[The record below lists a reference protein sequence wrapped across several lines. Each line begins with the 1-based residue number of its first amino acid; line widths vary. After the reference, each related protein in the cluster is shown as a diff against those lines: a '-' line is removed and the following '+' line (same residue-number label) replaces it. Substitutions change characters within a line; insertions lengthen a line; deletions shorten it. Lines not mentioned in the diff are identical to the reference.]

1 MFNNILVVCVGNIC
15 RSPTAERLLQRYH
28 PELKVESA
36 GLGALV
42 GKGADPTAISVAAE
56 HQLSLEGHCARQI
69 SRSLCRNY
77 DLILT
82 MEKRHIERLCEM
94 APEMRGKVMLFGH
107 WDNECEIP
115 DPYRKSR
122 ETFAAVY
129 TLLERSARQWAP
141 GIERRAGIRMTEKV
155 KQHAAPV
162 TGSDEIDIGRLV
174 GTVIEARWWV
184 IGITAVFAL
193 CAVVYTFFATP
204 IYSADAL
211 VQIEQ
216 NSGNS
221 LVQDIGS
228 ALANKPPASD
238 AEIQL
243 IRSRLVLGKTVD
255 DLDLDIAV
263 SKNTFPIFGAGWDRL
278 MGRQNET
285 VKVTTFNRPKE
296 MADQVFTLN
305 VLDDKNYTLSSDGGF
320 SARGQAGQML
330 KKEGVTL
337 MVEAIHARPG
347 SEFTV
352 TKYSTLGMINQL
364 QNSLTVTENG
374 KDAGVL
380 SLTYTGEDR
389 EQIRDILNSIARN
402 YQEQNIERKSA
413 EASKSLAFLAQQLPE
428 VRSRLD
434 VAENKLNA
442 FRQDKDSVDLPLE
455 AKAVLDSMVNID
467 AQLNELTFK
476 EAEISKLYTKVHPAY
491 RTLLE
496 KRQALE
502 DEKAKLNGRVTAMP
516 KTQQE
521 IVRLTRDVE
530 SGQQVYMQ
538 LLNKEQ
544 ELKIT
549 EASTVG
555 DVRIVDPAITQ
566 PGVLKPKKGLII
578 LGAII
583 LGLMLSI
590 VGVLLRSLFNRGIE
604 SPQVLEEHGISVYA
618 SIPLSEWQKARDSV
632 KTIKG
637 VKRYKQSQLL
647 AVGNP
652 TDLAIEAIRSLRTS
666 LHFAMMQAQN
676 NVLMMTGVSPSIGK
690 TFVCANLAAV
700 ISQTNKRVL
709 LIDCDMR
716 KGYTHELLGT
726 NNVNGLSEILIG
738 QGDIT
743 TAAKPTSIAKF
754 DLIPRGQV
762 PPNPSELLM
771 SERFAELVNWASKNY
786 DLVLI
791 DTPPILAVTD
801 AAIVGRH
808 VGTTLMV
815 ARYAVNTL
823 KEVETSLSRFE
834 QNGIPVKGVILNSI
848 FRRASA
854 YQDYGYYEY
863 EYKSDAK

>member
-1 MFNNILVVCVGNIC
+1 
-15 RSPTAERLLQRYH
+15 
-28 PELKVESA
+28 
-36 GLGALV
+36 
-42 GKGADPTAISVAAE
+42 
-56 HQLSLEGHCARQI
+56 
-69 SRSLCRNY
+69 
-77 DLILT
+77 
-82 MEKRHIERLCEM
+82 
-94 APEMRGKVMLFGH
+94 
-107 WDNECEIP
+107 
-115 DPYRKSR
+115 
-122 ETFAAVY
+122 
-129 TLLERSARQWAP
+129 
-141 GIERRAGIRMTEKV
+141 MTEKLH
-155 KQHAAPV
+155 HAAAPQ
-162 TGSDEIDIGRLV
+162 TGGDEIDIGRLV
-174 GTVIEARWWV
+174 GTIIEARWWV
-184 IGITAVFAL
+184 LGITALFAL
-193 CAVVYTFFATP
+193 AAAIYTLFATP

-216 NSGNS
+216 DAGGS
-221 LVQDIGS
+221 LVQNLNS
-228 ALANKPPASD
+228 ALSNKPPASD

-243 IRSRLVLGKTVD
+243 IKSRMVLGKTVD
-255 DLDLDIAV
+255 DLDLDIGV
-263 SKNTFPIFGAGWDRL
+263 TKNTFPIFGAGWDRL
-278 MGRQNET
+278 QGRQNET
-285 VKVTTFNRPKE
+285 VKVTTFTLPKG
-296 MADQVFTLN
+296 ASGQVFTLS
-305 VLDDKNYTLSSDGGF
+305 VLGPKQYQLTSDAGF
-320 SARGQAGQML
+320 SARGEVGKLLQ
-330 KKEGVTL
+330 KEGVSFE
-337 MVEAIHARPG
+337 VSAIQAAEG

-352 TKYSTLGMINQL
+352 SKFSTLGVINNL
-364 QNSLTVTENG
+364 QNNLSVTENG
-374 KDAGVL
+374 KDTGVL
-380 SLTYTGEDR
+380 SLSYTGEDR
-389 EQIRDILNSIARN
+389 NQIRAILNSITRN
-402 YQEQNIERKSA
+402 YLAQNVERKSE
-413 EASKSLAFLAQQLPE
+413 EAAKSLAFLAKQLPE
-428 VRSRLD
+428 VRANLD
-434 VAENKLNA
+434 AAENKLNA

-476 EAEISKLYTKVHPAY
+476 EAEISKLYTKAHPAY

-496 KRQALE
+496 KRRALE
-502 DEKAKLNGRVTAMP
+502 DEKDRLSGRVSAMP

-538 LLNKEQ
+538 LLNKQQ

-555 DVRIVDPAITQ
+555 DVRIVDPAIDQ
-566 PGVLKPKKGLII
+566 PGVLKPKKALII
-578 LGAII
+578 LGSII

-604 SPQVLEEHGISVYA
+604 SPQVLEENGISVYA

-632 KTIKG
+632 TTSKG
-637 VKRYKQSQLL
+637 SKRFKQSQLL

-666 LHFAMMQAQN
+666 LHFAMMQASN

-709 LIDCDMR
+709 MIDCDMR

-726 NNVNGLSEILIG
+726 DNVNGLSDILAG
-738 QGDIT
+738 QGDFST
-743 TAAKPTSIAKF
+743 CVKPTAITHF
-754 DLIPRGQV
+754 DLVPRGQV

-771 SERFAELVNWASKNY
+771 SERFSQLIAWASSHY

-801 AAIVGRH
+801 AAVVGRH
-808 VGTTLMV
+808 AGTTLMV

-823 KEVETSLSRFE
+823 KEVETSLSRFD
-834 QNGIPVKGVILNSI
+834 QNGIQVKGVILNSI
-848 FRRASA
+848 FRRATG

>member
-1 MFNNILVVCVGNIC
+1 
-15 RSPTAERLLQRYH
+15 
-28 PELKVESA
+28 
-36 GLGALV
+36 
-42 GKGADPTAISVAAE
+42 
-56 HQLSLEGHCARQI
+56 
-69 SRSLCRNY
+69 
-77 DLILT
+77 
-82 MEKRHIERLCEM
+82 
-94 APEMRGKVMLFGH
+94 
-107 WDNECEIP
+107 
-115 DPYRKSR
+115 
-122 ETFAAVY
+122 
-129 TLLERSARQWAP
+129 
-141 GIERRAGIRMTEKV
+141 MTEKV
-155 KQHAAPV
+155 KYSAATTP
-162 TGSDEIDIGRLV
+162 TSGSDEIDIGRLI
-174 GTVIEARWWV
+174 GTAVEAKWWV
-184 IGITAVFAL
+184 LGVTSLFAL
-193 CAVVYTFFATP
+193 GAVIYTFFATP

-216 NSGNS
+216 NSGSS
-221 LVQDIGS
+221 LVQDLNS
-228 ALANKPPASD
+228 ALSNKPPASE

-243 IRSRLVLGKTVD
+243 IQSRMVLGKTVD

-263 SKNTFPIFGAGWDRL
+263 TKNTFPLFGAGWDRM

-285 VKVTTFNRPKE
+285 VKVTTFTLPKGMNE
-296 MADQVFTLN
+296 QIFTVTVLN
-305 VLDDKNYTLSSDGGF
+305 PREYTLTSDGGF
-320 SARGQAGQML
+320 SARGEIGKPL
-330 KKEGVTL
+330 EKDGVTML
-337 MVEAIHARPG
+337 VKSIAAGEG

-352 TKYSTLGMINQL
+352 TKFSTLGTINSL
-364 QNSLTVTENG
+364 QNNLTVTETG
-374 KDAGVL
+374 KDTGVL
-380 SLTYTGEDR
+380 MMTYTGEDR
-389 EQIRDILNSIARN
+389 EQISAILNSISRN
-402 YQEQNIERKSA
+402 YLQQNVERKSE
-413 EASKSLAFLAQQLPE
+413 EAAKSLAFLAKQLPD
-428 VRSRLD
+428 VRGRLD
-434 VAENKLNA
+434 AAENRLNS
-442 FRQDKDSVDLPLE
+442 FRQEKDSVDLPLE

-476 EAEISKLYTKVHPAY
+476 EAEISKLFTKAHPAY

-496 KRQALE
+496 KRRVLE
-502 DEKAKLNGRVTAMP
+502 DEKNRLNTRVTAMP

-538 LLNKEQ
+538 LLNKQQ
-544 ELKIT
+544 ELQIT

-578 LGAII
+578 LGSII

-590 VGVLLRSLFNRGIE
+590 VGALLRSLFNRGIE
-604 SPQVLEEHGISVYA
+604 SPQILEENGISVYA
-618 SIPLSEWQKARDSV
+618 SIPLSEWQKSRDSV
-632 KTIKG
+632 KTVKG

-666 LHFAMMQAQN
+666 LHFAMMQSRN

-700 ISQTNKRVL
+700 ISQINKRVL

-726 NNVNGLSEILIG
+726 TNSNGLSEVLVG
-738 QGDIT
+738 KGDIFA
-743 TAAKPTSIAKF
+743 AAKPTSISNF
-754 DLIPRGQV
+754 DLVPRGQV

-771 SERFAELVNWASKNY
+771 SARFGELIEWASKNY

-801 AAIVGRH
+801 AAVVGRH
-808 VGTTLMV
+808 AGTTLMV

-834 QNGIPVKGVILNSI
+834 QNGIEVKGVILNSI
-848 FRRASA
+848 FRRATG

-863 EYKSDAK
+863 EYKSDSK

>member
-1 MFNNILVVCVGNIC
+1 
-15 RSPTAERLLQRYH
+15 
-28 PELKVESA
+28 
-36 GLGALV
+36 
-42 GKGADPTAISVAAE
+42 
-56 HQLSLEGHCARQI
+56 
-69 SRSLCRNY
+69 
-77 DLILT
+77 
-82 MEKRHIERLCEM
+82 
-94 APEMRGKVMLFGH
+94 
-107 WDNECEIP
+107 
-115 DPYRKSR
+115 
-122 ETFAAVY
+122 
-129 TLLERSARQWAP
+129 
-141 GIERRAGIRMTEKV
+141 MTEKV
-155 KQHAAPV
+155 KQSAAPV
-162 TGSDEIDIGRLV
+162 TGNDEIDIGRLV
-174 GTVIEARWWV
+174 ATVVEARWWV
-184 IGITAVFAL
+184 LGITAVFAL
-193 CAVVYTFFATP
+193 CAAVYTLFATP

-216 NSGNS
+216 NTGNS

-228 ALANKPPASD
+228 ALSNKPPASE

-243 IRSRLVLGKTVD
+243 IQSRLVLGKTVD
-255 DLDLDIAV
+255 DLNLDIGV
-263 SKNTFPIFGAGWDRL
+263 TKETFPIFGAGWERL

-285 VKVTTFNRPKE
+285 VNVTTFTLPKA
-296 MADQVFTLN
+296 MNGQTFTLS
-305 VLDDKNYTLSSDGGF
+305 VLDDKRYQLVSDEGF
-320 SARGQAGQML
+320 SAQGLVGQML
-330 KKEGVTL
+330 KQDGVTML
-337 MVEAIHARPG
+337 VGAIHASPESR
-347 SEFTV
+347 FTV
-352 TKYSTLGMINQL
+352 TKFSTLGMINTL
-364 QNSLTVTENG
+364 QNNLMVTETG
-374 KDAGVL
+374 KDTGVL
-380 SLTYTGEDR
+380 SLTFTGEDR
-389 EQIRDILNSIARN
+389 EQIRRILDSITRN
-402 YQEQNIERKSA
+402 YLQQNVERKSE
-413 EASKSLAFLAQQLPE
+413 EAAKSLAFLARQLPE
-428 VRSRLD
+428 VRNHLD

-476 EAEISKLYTKVHPAY
+476 EAEISKLFTKAHPAY

-502 DEKAKLNGRVTAMP
+502 DEKSKLNGRVTAMP

-538 LLNKEQ
+538 LLNKQQ

-555 DVRIVDPAITQ
+555 DVRIVDPAIAQ
-566 PGVLKPKKGLII
+566 PGVLKPKTALII
-578 LGAII
+578 LGSII
-583 LGLMLSI
+583 LGLMLSV

-604 SPQVLEEHGISVYA
+604 SPQALEEHGISVYA
-618 SIPLSEWQKARDSV
+618 SIPLSEWQKARDNV
-632 KTIKG
+632 QTIKG

-666 LHFAMMQAQN
+666 LHFAMMQARN
-676 NVLMMTGVSPSIGK
+676 NVLMLTGVSPSIGK

-726 NNVNGLSEILIG
+726 NNLNGLSEILIG
-738 QGDIT
+738 KGDISTSAKT
-743 TAAKPTSIAKF
+743 TAIAHF
-754 DLIPRGQV
+754 DLIPRGQI

-771 SERFAELVNWASKNY
+771 SERFGELIAWASSHY

-834 QNGIPVKGVILNSI
+834 QNGIQVKGVILNSI
-848 FRRASA
+848 FRRASG

-863 EYKSDAK
+863 EYTSDAK

>member
-1 MFNNILVVCVGNIC
+1 
-15 RSPTAERLLQRYH
+15 
-28 PELKVESA
+28 
-36 GLGALV
+36 
-42 GKGADPTAISVAAE
+42 
-56 HQLSLEGHCARQI
+56 
-69 SRSLCRNY
+69 
-77 DLILT
+77 
-82 MEKRHIERLCEM
+82 
-94 APEMRGKVMLFGH
+94 
-107 WDNECEIP
+107 
-115 DPYRKSR
+115 
-122 ETFAAVY
+122 
-129 TLLERSARQWAP
+129 
-141 GIERRAGIRMTEKV
+141 MTEKTHHS
-155 KQHAAPV
+155 HAAAPAV
-162 TGSDEIDIGRLV
+162 GNDEIDIGRLV

-184 IGITAVFAL
+184 LGITSVFAL
-193 CAVVYTFFATP
+193 CAVIYCLFATP

-216 NSGNS
+216 NTGSS
-221 LVQDIGS
+221 LVQDINS
-228 ALANKPPASD
+228 ALANKPPASE

-255 DLDLDIAV
+255 DLDLDISV
-263 SKNTFPIFGAGWDRL
+263 SKNTFPLFGAGWDRL

-285 VKVTTFNRPKE
+285 IKVTTFTLPKG
-296 MADQVFTLN
+296 AGDQVFTVKVLN
-305 VLDDKNYTLSSDGGF
+305 PQHYLLTSDAGF
-320 SARGQAGQML
+320 EARGEAGKLLSKDGITM
-330 KKEGVTL
+330 
-337 MVEAIHARPG
+337 MVSAIHASPD

-352 TKYSTLGMINQL
+352 TKFSTLGMINNL
-364 QNSLTVTENG
+364 QNNLSVTETG
-374 KDAGVL
+374 KDTGVL
-380 SLTYTGEDR
+380 SLSFIGEDR
-389 EQIRDILNSIARN
+389 DQIRDILNSITRN
-402 YQEQNIERKSA
+402 YLEQNVERKSE
-413 EASKSLAFLAQQLPE
+413 EAAKSLVFLDKQLPE
-428 VRSRLD
+428 VRKSLD
-434 VAENKLNA
+434 AAENKLNA
-442 FRQDKDSVDLPLE
+442 YRQQKDSVDLPLE
-455 AKAVLDSMVNID
+455 AKSVLDSMVNID

-502 DEKAKLNGRVTAMP
+502 NEKAKLNSRVTAMP

-538 LLNKEQ
+538 LLNKQQ
-544 ELKIT
+544 ELRIT

-566 PGVLKPKKGLII
+566 PGVLAPKKGLII
-578 LGAII
+578 LGSII
-583 LGLMLSI
+583 LGLIISV
-590 VGVLLRSLFNRGIE
+590 VGVLLRSLFNRGVE

-618 SIPLSEWQKARDSV
+618 SIPLSEWQKERDTV
-632 KTIKG
+632 KTAKG
-637 VKRYKQSQLL
+637 SKRYKQSQLL

-652 TDLAIEAIRSLRTS
+652 TDLAIEAVRSLRTS
-666 LHFAMMQAQN
+666 LHFAMMQAKN

-726 NNVNGLSEILIG
+726 DNVNGLSDILAGKGAIENS
-738 QGDIT
+738 
-743 TAAKPTSIAKF
+743 AKPTSISNF
-754 DLIPRGQV
+754 DLVPRGQV

-771 SERFAELVNWASKNY
+771 SERFTQLIQWASSQY

-801 AAIVGRH
+801 AAVVGRH
-808 VGTTLMV
+808 AGTTLMV

-823 KEVETSLSRFE
+823 KEIQTSLSRFE
-834 QNGIPVKGVILNSI
+834 QNGIEVKGVILNSI
-848 FRRASA
+848 FRRATG

-863 EYKSDAK
+863 EYKSDSK

>member
-1 MFNNILVVCVGNIC
+1 
-15 RSPTAERLLQRYH
+15 
-28 PELKVESA
+28 
-36 GLGALV
+36 
-42 GKGADPTAISVAAE
+42 
-56 HQLSLEGHCARQI
+56 
-69 SRSLCRNY
+69 
-77 DLILT
+77 
-82 MEKRHIERLCEM
+82 
-94 APEMRGKVMLFGH
+94 
-107 WDNECEIP
+107 
-115 DPYRKSR
+115 
-122 ETFAAVY
+122 
-129 TLLERSARQWAP
+129 
-141 GIERRAGIRMTEKV
+141 MTENV
-155 KQHAAPV
+155 KQSAASA
-162 TGSDEIDIGRLV
+162 TGNDEIDIRRLV
-174 GTVIEARWWV
+174 GTVLEARWWV
-184 IGITAVFAL
+184 LGITAAFTL
-193 CAVVYTFFATP
+193 CAAIYTLFATP

-216 NSGNS
+216 NTGNS

-228 ALANKPPASD
+228 ALSNKPPASE

-243 IRSRLVLGKTVD
+243 IKSRLVLGKTVD

-263 SKNTFPIFGAGWDRL
+263 TKETFPLFGAGWDRL

-285 VKVTTFNRPKE
+285 VNVTTFTLPKAMNE
-296 MADQVFTLN
+296 QTFTIKVLN
-305 VLDDKNYTLSSDGGF
+305 NKSYQLISDGGF
-320 SARGQAGQML
+320 SAQGQVGQPL
-330 KKEGVTL
+330 NHGGVT
-337 MVEAIHARPG
+337 MQVNAIHAAAG
-347 SEFTV
+347 SAFTV
-352 TKYSTLGMINQL
+352 SKYSTLGMINAL
-364 QNSLTVTENG
+364 QNNLSVTETG
-374 KDAGVL
+374 KDTGVL
-380 SLTYTGEDR
+380 SLTFTGEDR
-389 EQIRDILNSIARN
+389 EQIRQILDSITRN
-402 YQEQNIERKSA
+402 YLEQNIVRKSE
-413 EASKSLAFLAQQLPE
+413 EAAKSLAFLARQLPE
-428 VRSRLD
+428 VRNRLD

-476 EAEISKLYTKVHPAY
+476 EAEISKLFTKAHPAY

-502 DEKAKLNGRVTAMP
+502 DEKGKLNGRVTAMP

-538 LLNKEQ
+538 LLNKQQ

-555 DVRIVDPAITQ
+555 DVRIVDPAIAQ
-566 PGVLKPKKGLII
+566 PGVLKPKTALII
-578 LGAII
+578 LGSIL
-583 LGLMLSI
+583 LGLMLSV

-604 SPQVLEEHGISVYA
+604 SPQALEEQGINVYA
-618 SIPLSEWQKARDSV
+618 SIPLSEWQKARDNV
-632 KTIKG
+632 QTIKG
-637 VKRYKQSQLL
+637 IKRYKQSQLL

-652 TDLAIEAIRSLRTS
+652 TDLAIEAVRSLRTS
-666 LHFAMMQAQN
+666 LHFAMMQARN
-676 NVLMMTGVSPSIGK
+676 NVLMLTGVSPSIGK

-726 NNVNGLSEILIG
+726 NNVNGLSDILVG
-738 QGDIT
+738 KGDMAT
-743 TAAKPTSIAKF
+743 CAKPTSIPHF
-754 DLIPRGQV
+754 DLVPRGQV

-771 SERFAELVNWASKNY
+771 SERFGELIAWASARY

-834 QNGIPVKGVILNSI
+834 QNGIQVKGVILNSI
-848 FRRASA
+848 FRRASG

-863 EYKSDAK
+863 AYTSDSK

>member
-1 MFNNILVVCVGNIC
+1 
-15 RSPTAERLLQRYH
+15 
-28 PELKVESA
+28 
-36 GLGALV
+36 
-42 GKGADPTAISVAAE
+42 
-56 HQLSLEGHCARQI
+56 
-69 SRSLCRNY
+69 
-77 DLILT
+77 
-82 MEKRHIERLCEM
+82 
-94 APEMRGKVMLFGH
+94 
-107 WDNECEIP
+107 
-115 DPYRKSR
+115 
-122 ETFAAVY
+122 
-129 TLLERSARQWAP
+129 
-141 GIERRAGIRMTEKV
+141 MTEKV
-155 KQHAAPV
+155 KYSAATPS
-162 TGSDEIDIGRLV
+162 TSGGDEIDIGRLI
-174 GTVIEARWWV
+174 GTVVEAKWWV
-184 IGITAVFAL
+184 LGVTALFAL
-193 CAVVYTFFATP
+193 GALIYTFFATP

-216 NSGNS
+216 NSGSS
-221 LVQDIGS
+221 LVQDLNS
-228 ALANKPPASD
+228 ALSNKPPASE

-243 IRSRLVLGKTVD
+243 IQSRMVLGKTVD
-255 DLDLDIAV
+255 DLDLDIGV
-263 SKNTFPIFGAGWDRL
+263 TKNTFPIFGAGWDRM

-285 VKVTTFNRPKE
+285 IKVTTFTLPKGMNE
-296 MADQVFTLN
+296 QVFTVTVLN
-305 VLDDKNYTLSSDGGF
+305 PREYTLTSDGGF
-320 SARGQAGQML
+320 SARGEIGKL
-330 KKEGVTL
+330 LEKDGVTL
-337 MVEAIHARPG
+337 LVKSIAAGEG

-352 TKYSTLGMINQL
+352 TKFSTLGTINNL
-364 QNSLTVTENG
+364 QNNLSVTETG
-374 KDAGVL
+374 KDTGVL
-380 SLTYTGEDR
+380 MMTYTGEDR
-389 EQIRDILNSIARN
+389 DQISAILNSISRN
-402 YQEQNIERKSA
+402 YLQQNVERKSE
-413 EASKSLAFLAQQLPE
+413 EAAKSLAFLAKQLPE
-428 VRSRLD
+428 VRGRLD
-434 VAENKLNA
+434 AAENRLNS
-442 FRQDKDSVDLPLE
+442 FRQEKDSVDLPLE

-476 EAEISKLYTKVHPAY
+476 EAEISKLFTKAHPAY

-496 KRQALE
+496 KRRVLE
-502 DEKAKLNGRVTAMP
+502 DEKNRLNTRVTAMP

-538 LLNKEQ
+538 LLNKQQ
-544 ELKIT
+544 ELQIT

-566 PGVLKPKKGLII
+566 PGVLKPKKALII
-578 LGAII
+578 LGSII

-604 SPQVLEEHGISVYA
+604 SPQVLEESGISVYA
-618 SIPLSEWQKARDSV
+618 SIPLSEWQKSRDSV
-632 KTIKG
+632 KTVKG
-637 VKRYKQSQLL
+637 IKRYKQSQLL

-666 LHFAMMQAQN
+666 LHFAMMQARN

-726 NNVNGLSEILIG
+726 TNSNGLSEVLVG
-738 QGDIT
+738 KGDISA
-743 TAAKPTSIAKF
+743 AAKPTSISNF
-754 DLIPRGQV
+754 DLVPRGQV

-771 SERFAELVNWASKNY
+771 SARFGELIEWASKNY

-801 AAIVGRH
+801 AAVVGRH
-808 VGTTLMV
+808 AGTTLMV

-834 QNGIPVKGVILNSI
+834 QNGIDVKGVILNSI
-848 FRRASA
+848 FRRATG

-863 EYKSDAK
+863 EYKSDSK

>member
-1 MFNNILVVCVGNIC
+1 
-15 RSPTAERLLQRYH
+15 
-28 PELKVESA
+28 
-36 GLGALV
+36 
-42 GKGADPTAISVAAE
+42 
-56 HQLSLEGHCARQI
+56 
-69 SRSLCRNY
+69 
-77 DLILT
+77 
-82 MEKRHIERLCEM
+82 
-94 APEMRGKVMLFGH
+94 
-107 WDNECEIP
+107 
-115 DPYRKSR
+115 
-122 ETFAAVY
+122 
-129 TLLERSARQWAP
+129 
-141 GIERRAGIRMTEKV
+141 MTEKL
-155 KQHAAPV
+155 QHSAASQ
-162 TGSDEIDIGRLV
+162 TGSDEIDIGRLI

-184 IGITAVFAL
+184 LGVTAAFAVA
-193 CAVVYTFFATP
+193 AVIYTLFATP

-216 NSGNS
+216 DTGNS
-221 LVQDIGS
+221 LVQNINS
-228 ALANKPPASD
+228 ALSNKPPASD

-243 IRSRLVLGKTVD
+243 IKSRLVLGKTVD

-263 SKNTFPIFGAGWDRL
+263 TKNTMPIIGAGWERL

-285 VKVTTFNRPKE
+285 VKVTTFTIPKGAGE
-296 MADQVFTLN
+296 QIFTLR
-305 VLDDKNYTLSSDGGF
+305 VLSPTQYQLTSDAGF
-320 SARGQAGQML
+320 SARGEVGKL
-330 KKEGVTL
+330 LEKDGVTL
-337 MVEAIHARPG
+337 EVSEIHSSTD
-347 SEFTV
+347 SEFTI
-352 TKYSTLGMINQL
+352 TKFSTLGMINNL
-364 QNSLTVTENG
+364 QNNLTVTENG
-374 KDAGVL
+374 KDTGVL
-380 SLTYTGEDR
+380 SLSFTGEDR
-389 EQIRDILNSIARN
+389 EQIRAILNSITRN
-402 YQEQNIERKSA
+402 YLEQNVARKSE
-413 EASKSLAFLAQQLPE
+413 EAAKSLAFLAKQLPE
-428 VRSRLD
+428 VRRNLD
-434 VAENKLNA
+434 EAENKLNA

-476 EAEISKLYTKVHPAY
+476 EAEISKLYTKAHPAY

-496 KRQALE
+496 KRKALE

-530 SGQQVYMQ
+530 SGQQVYMA
-538 LLNKEQ
+538 LLNKQQ

-566 PGVLKPKKGLII
+566 PGVLKPKKALII
-578 LGAII
+578 LGSII

-604 SPQVLEEHGISVYA
+604 SPQVLEEHGINVYA
-618 SIPLSEWQKARDSV
+618 SIPLSEWQKSRDHV
-632 KTIKG
+632 KTVKG
-637 VKRYKQSQLL
+637 AKRYKQSQLL

-666 LHFAMMQAQN
+666 LHFAMMQANN

-700 ISQTNKRVL
+700 VSQTNKRVL

-716 KGYTHELLGT
+716 KGYAHELLGT
-726 NNVNGLSEILIG
+726 DNVNGLSNVLSST
-738 QGDIT
+738 GDI
-743 TAAKPTSIAKF
+743 AACAKPTSVPNF
-754 DLIPRGQV
+754 DLVPRGQV

-771 SERFAELVNWASKNY
+771 SERFTQLLAWASKNY

-808 VGTTLMV
+808 AGTTLMV

-823 KEVETSLSRFE
+823 KEVETSLNRLQ
-834 QNGIPVKGVILNSI
+834 QNGIEVKGVILNSI
-848 FRRASA
+848 FRRATG

-863 EYKSDAK
+863 EYKSDSK

>member
-1 MFNNILVVCVGNIC
+1 
-15 RSPTAERLLQRYH
+15 
-28 PELKVESA
+28 
-36 GLGALV
+36 
-42 GKGADPTAISVAAE
+42 
-56 HQLSLEGHCARQI
+56 
-69 SRSLCRNY
+69 
-77 DLILT
+77 
-82 MEKRHIERLCEM
+82 
-94 APEMRGKVMLFGH
+94 
-107 WDNECEIP
+107 
-115 DPYRKSR
+115 
-122 ETFAAVY
+122 
-129 TLLERSARQWAP
+129 
-141 GIERRAGIRMTEKV
+141 MTEKV
-155 KQHAAPV
+155 KYSAAPASAS
-162 TGSDEIDIGRLV
+162 GSDEIDIGRLI
-174 GTVIEARWWV
+174 GTVVEAKWWV
-184 IGITAVFAL
+184 LGVTSLFAL
-193 CAVVYTFFATP
+193 GAVIYTFFATP

-216 NSGNS
+216 NSS
-221 LVQDIGS
+221 SALVQNLNS
-228 ALANKPPASD
+228 ALSNKPPASD

-243 IRSRLVLGKTVD
+243 IQSRLVLGKTVD
-255 DLDLDIAV
+255 DLDLDIGV
-263 SKNTFPIFGAGWDRL
+263 SKNTFPVFGAGWDRL

-285 VKVTTFNRPKE
+285 VKVS
-296 MADQVFTLN
+296 AFTLPKGMN
-305 VLDDKNYTLSSDGGF
+305 EQIFTLTVLNPKQYSLTSDGGF
-320 SARGQAGQML
+320 SARGEVGKPL
-330 KKEGVTL
+330 EKDGVTML
-337 MVEAIHARPG
+337 VKSQAASEG

-352 TKYSTLGMINQL
+352 TKFSTLGTINNL
-364 QNSLTVTENG
+364 QNNLTVTETG
-374 KDAGVL
+374 KDTGVL
-380 SLTYTGEDR
+380 SMTYTGEDR
-389 EQIRDILNSIARN
+389 EQISAILNSISRN
-402 YQEQNIERKSA
+402 YLQQNVERKSE
-413 EASKSLAFLAQQLPE
+413 EAAKSLAFLAKQLPE
-428 VRSRLD
+428 VRGRLD
-434 VAENKLNA
+434 EAENRLNS
-442 FRQDKDSVDLPLE
+442 FRQEKDSVDLPLE

-476 EAEISKLYTKVHPAY
+476 EAEISKLFTKSHPAY

-496 KRQALE
+496 KRRVLE
-502 DEKAKLNGRVTAMP
+502 DEKNRLNSRVTAMP

-538 LLNKEQ
+538 LLNKQQ
-544 ELKIT
+544 ELQIT

-566 PGVLKPKKGLII
+566 PGVLKPKKALII
-578 LGAII
+578 LGSII

-604 SPQVLEEHGISVYA
+604 SPQVLEESGISVYA
-618 SIPLSEWQKARDSV
+618 SIPLSEWQKTRDSV
-632 KTIKG
+632 KTVKG

-666 LHFAMMQAQN
+666 LHFAMMQSRN

-726 NNVNGLSEILIG
+726 TNGNGLSEVLVGKGNIA
-738 QGDIT
+738 D
-743 TAAKPTSIAKF
+743 AAKPTSISNF
-754 DLIPRGQV
+754 DLVPRGQV

-771 SERFAELVNWASKNY
+771 SPRFGELIEWASNNY

-808 VGTTLMV
+808 AGTTLMV

-823 KEVETSLSRFE
+823 KEVETSLSRFD
-834 QNGIPVKGVILNSI
+834 QNGIEVKGVILNSI
-848 FRRASA
+848 FRRATG

-863 EYKSDAK
+863 EYKSDSK

>member
-1 MFNNILVVCVGNIC
+1 
-15 RSPTAERLLQRYH
+15 
-28 PELKVESA
+28 
-36 GLGALV
+36 
-42 GKGADPTAISVAAE
+42 
-56 HQLSLEGHCARQI
+56 
-69 SRSLCRNY
+69 
-77 DLILT
+77 
-82 MEKRHIERLCEM
+82 
-94 APEMRGKVMLFGH
+94 
-107 WDNECEIP
+107 
-115 DPYRKSR
+115 
-122 ETFAAVY
+122 
-129 TLLERSARQWAP
+129 
-141 GIERRAGIRMTEKV
+141 MTEKL
-155 KQHAAPV
+155 QHSAASQ
-162 TGSDEIDIGRLV
+162 TGSDEIDIGRLI

-184 IGITAVFAL
+184 LGITAAFAVA
-193 CAVVYTFFATP
+193 AVIYTLFATP

-216 NSGNS
+216 DTGNS
-221 LVQDIGS
+221 LVQNINS
-228 ALANKPPASD
+228 ALSNKPPASD

-243 IRSRLVLGKTVD
+243 IKSRLVLGKTVD

-263 SKNTFPIFGAGWDRL
+263 TKNTMPIIGAGWERL

-285 VKVTTFNRPKE
+285 VKVTTFNIPKGAGE
-296 MADQVFTLN
+296 QVFTLR
-305 VLDDKNYTLSSDGGF
+305 VLSPTQYQLTSDAGF
-320 SARGQAGQML
+320 SARGEVGKL
-330 KKEGVTL
+330 LEKDGVTL
-337 MVEAIHARPG
+337 EVSEIHSSTD
-347 SEFTV
+347 SEFTI
-352 TKYSTLGMINQL
+352 TKFSTLGMINNL
-364 QNSLTVTENG
+364 QNNLTVTENG
-374 KDAGVL
+374 KDTGVL
-380 SLTYTGEDR
+380 SLSFTGEDR
-389 EQIRDILNSIARN
+389 EQIRAILNSITRN
-402 YQEQNIERKSA
+402 YLEQNVARKSE
-413 EASKSLAFLAQQLPE
+413 EAAKSLAFLAKQLPE
-428 VRSRLD
+428 VRRNLD
-434 VAENKLNA
+434 EAENKLNA

-476 EAEISKLYTKVHPAY
+476 EAEISKLYTKAHPAY

-496 KRQALE
+496 KRKALE

-530 SGQQVYMQ
+530 SGQQVYMA
-538 LLNKEQ
+538 LLNKQQ

-566 PGVLKPKKGLII
+566 PGVLKPKKALII
-578 LGAII
+578 LGSII

-604 SPQVLEEHGISVYA
+604 SPQVLEEHGINVYA
-618 SIPLSEWQKARDSV
+618 SIPLSEWQKSRDHV
-632 KTIKG
+632 KTVKG
-637 VKRYKQSQLL
+637 AKRYKQSQLL

-666 LHFAMMQAQN
+666 LHFAMMQANN

-700 ISQTNKRVL
+700 VSQTNKRVL

-716 KGYTHELLGT
+716 KGYAHELLGT
-726 NNVNGLSEILIG
+726 DNVNGLSNVLSST
-738 QGDIT
+738 GDI
-743 TAAKPTSIAKF
+743 AACAKPTSVPNF
-754 DLIPRGQV
+754 DLVPRGQV

-771 SERFAELVNWASKNY
+771 SERFTQLLAWASKNY

-808 VGTTLMV
+808 AGTTLMV

-823 KEVETSLSRFE
+823 KEVETSLNRLQ
-834 QNGIPVKGVILNSI
+834 QNGIEVKGVILNSI
-848 FRRASA
+848 FRRATG

-863 EYKSDAK
+863 EYKSDSK

>member
-1 MFNNILVVCVGNIC
+1 
-15 RSPTAERLLQRYH
+15 
-28 PELKVESA
+28 
-36 GLGALV
+36 
-42 GKGADPTAISVAAE
+42 
-56 HQLSLEGHCARQI
+56 
-69 SRSLCRNY
+69 
-77 DLILT
+77 
-82 MEKRHIERLCEM
+82 
-94 APEMRGKVMLFGH
+94 
-107 WDNECEIP
+107 
-115 DPYRKSR
+115 
-122 ETFAAVY
+122 
-129 TLLERSARQWAP
+129 
-141 GIERRAGIRMTEKV
+141 MTEKLH
-155 KQHAAPV
+155 HAAAPQ
-162 TGSDEIDIGRLV
+162 TGGDEIDIGRLV

-184 IGITAVFAL
+184 LGITALFAL
-193 CAVVYTFFATP
+193 AAAIYTLFATP

-216 NSGNS
+216 DAGGS
-221 LVQDIGS
+221 LVQNLNS
-228 ALANKPPASD
+228 ALSNKPPASD

-243 IRSRLVLGKTVD
+243 IKSRMVLGKTVD
-255 DLDLDIAV
+255 DLDLDIGV
-263 SKNTFPIFGAGWDRL
+263 TKNTFPIFGAGWDRL
-278 MGRQNET
+278 QGRQNET
-285 VKVTTFNRPKE
+285 VKVTTFTLPKG
-296 MADQVFTLN
+296 ASGQIFTLS
-305 VLDDKNYTLSSDGGF
+305 VLGPKQYQLTSDAGF
-320 SARGQAGQML
+320 SARGEVGKLLQ
-330 KKEGVTL
+330 KEGVTFE
-337 MVEAIHARPG
+337 VSAIQATEG

-352 TKYSTLGMINQL
+352 TKFSTLGVINNL
-364 QNSLTVTENG
+364 QNNLSVTENG
-374 KDAGVL
+374 KDTGVL
-380 SLTYTGEDR
+380 SLSFTGEDR
-389 EQIRDILNSIARN
+389 NQIRAILNSITRN
-402 YQEQNIERKSA
+402 YLAQNVERKSE
-413 EASKSLAFLAQQLPE
+413 EAAKSLAFLAKQLPE
-428 VRSRLD
+428 VRANLD
-434 VAENKLNA
+434 EAENKLNA

-476 EAEISKLYTKVHPAY
+476 EAEISKLYTKAHPAY

-496 KRQALE
+496 KRRALE
-502 DEKAKLNGRVTAMP
+502 EEKGRLSGRVSAMP

-538 LLNKEQ
+538 LLNKQQ

-555 DVRIVDPAITQ
+555 DVRIVDPAIDQ
-566 PGVLKPKKGLII
+566 PGVLKPKKALII
-578 LGAII
+578 LGSII

-604 SPQVLEEHGISVYA
+604 SPQVLEENGISVYA

-632 KTIKG
+632 TTSKG
-637 VKRYKQSQLL
+637 SKRFKQSQLL

-666 LHFAMMQAQN
+666 LHFAMMQASN

-709 LIDCDMR
+709 MIDCDMR

-726 NNVNGLSEILIG
+726 DNVNGLSDILAG
-738 QGDIT
+738 QGDFST
-743 TAAKPTSIAKF
+743 CVKPTAITHF
-754 DLIPRGQV
+754 DLVPRGQV

-771 SERFAELVNWASKNY
+771 SERFSQLLEWASSRY

-801 AAIVGRH
+801 AAVVGRH
-808 VGTTLMV
+808 AGTTLMV

-823 KEVETSLSRFE
+823 KEVETSLSRFA
-834 QNGIPVKGVILNSI
+834 QNGIQVKGVILNSI
-848 FRRASA
+848 FRRATG

-863 EYKSDAK
+863 EYKSDSK

>member
-1 MFNNILVVCVGNIC
+1 
-15 RSPTAERLLQRYH
+15 
-28 PELKVESA
+28 
-36 GLGALV
+36 
-42 GKGADPTAISVAAE
+42 
-56 HQLSLEGHCARQI
+56 
-69 SRSLCRNY
+69 
-77 DLILT
+77 
-82 MEKRHIERLCEM
+82 
-94 APEMRGKVMLFGH
+94 
-107 WDNECEIP
+107 
-115 DPYRKSR
+115 
-122 ETFAAVY
+122 
-129 TLLERSARQWAP
+129 
-141 GIERRAGIRMTEKV
+141 MTEKV
-155 KQHAAPV
+155 KQSAAPV
-162 TGSDEIDIGRLV
+162 TGNDEIDIGRLV

-184 IGITAVFAL
+184 LGITAVFAV
-193 CAVVYTFFATP
+193 CAVIYTLFATP

-216 NSGNS
+216 NTGNS

-228 ALANKPPASD
+228 ALSNKPPASE

-243 IRSRLVLGKTVD
+243 IQSRLVLGKTVD
-255 DLDLDIAV
+255 ELDLDISV
-263 SKNTFPIFGAGWDRL
+263 SKNTFPLFGAGWERL
-278 MGRQNET
+278 MGRQNES
-285 VKVTTFNRPKE
+285 VKVTTFTLPKG
-296 MADQVFTLN
+296 MSDQTFTLK
-305 VLDDKNYTLSSDGGF
+305 VLSDKGYELNSDGGF
-320 SARGQAGQML
+320 SARGLLGQTL
-330 KKEGVTL
+330 SKDGVT
-337 MVEAIHARPG
+337 MVVSAIHARPET
-347 SEFTV
+347 EFTV
-352 TKYSTLGMINQL
+352 TKFSTLGMINNL
-364 QNSLTVTENG
+364 QNNLTVTENG
-374 KDAGVL
+374 KDTGVL
-380 SLTYTGEDR
+380 SLSFTGEDR
-389 EQIRDILNSIARN
+389 DQIRDILNSITRN
-402 YQEQNIERKSA
+402 YLEQNVERKSE
-413 EASKSLAFLAQQLPE
+413 EAAKSLAFLAKQLPE
-428 VRSRLD
+428 VRNRLD

-476 EAEISKLYTKVHPAY
+476 EAEISKLFTKAHPAY

-502 DEKAKLNGRVTAMP
+502 EEKAKLNGRVTAMP

-538 LLNKEQ
+538 LLNKQQ

-555 DVRIVDPAITQ
+555 DVRIVDPAIAQ
-566 PGVLKPKKGLII
+566 PGVLKPKKALII
-578 LGAII
+578 LGSII

-590 VGVLLRSLFNRGIE
+590 VGVLLRSLLNRGIE
-604 SPQVLEEHGISVYA
+604 SPQVLEENGISVYA

-652 TDLAIEAIRSLRTS
+652 TDLAIEAVRSLRTS

-676 NVLMMTGVSPSIGK
+676 NVLMLTGVSPSIGK

-726 NNVNGLSEILIG
+726 NNVNGLSDILVG
-738 QGDIT
+738 KGDIET
-743 TAAKPTSIAKF
+743 CAKPTSIPHF
-754 DLIPRGQV
+754 DLVPRGQV

-771 SERFAELVNWASKNY
+771 SERFGELMRWASSHY

-808 VGTTLMV
+808 AGTTLMV

-823 KEVETSLSRFE
+823 KEVETSLGRFE
-834 QNGIPVKGVILNSI
+834 QNGIHVKGVILNSI
-848 FRRASA
+848 FRRATG

-863 EYKSDAK
+863 EYKSDTK

>member
-1 MFNNILVVCVGNIC
+1 
-15 RSPTAERLLQRYH
+15 
-28 PELKVESA
+28 
-36 GLGALV
+36 
-42 GKGADPTAISVAAE
+42 
-56 HQLSLEGHCARQI
+56 
-69 SRSLCRNY
+69 
-77 DLILT
+77 
-82 MEKRHIERLCEM
+82 
-94 APEMRGKVMLFGH
+94 
-107 WDNECEIP
+107 
-115 DPYRKSR
+115 
-122 ETFAAVY
+122 
-129 TLLERSARQWAP
+129 
-141 GIERRAGIRMTEKV
+141 MTEKV
-155 KQHAAPV
+155 KQSAAPV
-162 TGSDEIDIGRLV
+162 TGNDEINIGRLV
-174 GTVIEARWWV
+174 ATVVEARWWV
-184 IGITAVFAL
+184 LGITTAFAL
-193 CAVVYTFFATP
+193 CAAVYTLFATP

-216 NSGNS
+216 NTGNS

-228 ALANKPPASD
+228 ALSNKPPASE

-243 IRSRLVLGKTVD
+243 IQSRLVLGKTVD
-255 DLDLDIAV
+255 DLNLDIAV
-263 SKNTFPIFGAGWDRL
+263 TKDTFPIFGAGWDRL

-285 VKVTTFNRPKE
+285 VNVTTFTLPKAMNE
-296 MADQVFTLN
+296 QTFTLN
-305 VLDDKNYTLSSDGGF
+305 VLNDKSYQLVSDGGF
-320 SARGQAGQML
+320 SARGQVGKVL
-330 KKEGVTL
+330 EHDGVTML
-337 MVEAIHARPG
+337 VEAIHASPE
-347 SEFTV
+347 SQFTV
-352 TKYSTLGMINQL
+352 SKFSTLGMINTL
-364 QNSLTVTENG
+364 QNNLMVTETG
-374 KDAGVL
+374 KDTGVL
-380 SLTYTGEDR
+380 SLTFTGEDR
-389 EQIRDILNSIARN
+389 EQIRQILDSITRN
-402 YQEQNIERKSA
+402 YLQQNVERKSE
-413 EASKSLAFLAQQLPE
+413 EAAKSLAFLAKQLPE
-428 VRSRLD
+428 VRNRLD

-476 EAEISKLYTKVHPAY
+476 EAEISKLFTKAHPAY

-502 DEKAKLNGRVTAMP
+502 DEKSKLNGRVTAML

-538 LLNKEQ
+538 LLNKQQ

-555 DVRIVDPAITQ
+555 DVRIVDPAIAQ
-566 PGVLKPKKGLII
+566 LGVLKPKTALII
-578 LGAII
+578 LGSII
-583 LGLMLSI
+583 LCLMLSV

-604 SPQVLEEHGISVYA
+604 SPLALEEHGISVYA
-618 SIPLSEWQKARDSV
+618 SIPLSEWQKARDNV
-632 KTIKG
+632 QTIKG

-652 TDLAIEAIRSLRTS
+652 TDLAIEAVRSLRTS
-666 LHFAMMQAQN
+666 LHFAMMQARN
-676 NVLMMTGVSPSIGK
+676 NVLMLTGVSPSIGK

-738 QGDIT
+738 KGDISSS
-743 TAAKPTSIAKF
+743 AKLTSIPHF

-771 SERFAELVNWASKNY
+771 SERFGELIAWASSHY

-834 QNGIPVKGVILNSI
+834 QNGIQVKGVILNSI
-848 FRRASA
+848 FRRASG

-863 EYKSDAK
+863 EYTSDAK

>member
-1 MFNNILVVCVGNIC
+1 
-15 RSPTAERLLQRYH
+15 
-28 PELKVESA
+28 
-36 GLGALV
+36 
-42 GKGADPTAISVAAE
+42 
-56 HQLSLEGHCARQI
+56 
-69 SRSLCRNY
+69 
-77 DLILT
+77 
-82 MEKRHIERLCEM
+82 
-94 APEMRGKVMLFGH
+94 
-107 WDNECEIP
+107 
-115 DPYRKSR
+115 
-122 ETFAAVY
+122 
-129 TLLERSARQWAP
+129 
-141 GIERRAGIRMTEKV
+141 MTEKLH
-155 KQHAAPV
+155 HAAAPQ
-162 TGSDEIDIGRLV
+162 TGGDEIDIGRLV

-184 IGITAVFAL
+184 LGITALFAL
-193 CAVVYTFFATP
+193 AAAIYALFATP

-216 NSGNS
+216 DAGGS
-221 LVQDIGS
+221 LVQNLNS
-228 ALANKPPASD
+228 ALSNKPPASD

-243 IRSRLVLGKTVD
+243 IKSRMVLGKTVD
-255 DLDLDIAV
+255 DLDLDIGV
-263 SKNTFPIFGAGWDRL
+263 TKNTFPIFGAGWDRL
-278 MGRQNET
+278 QGRQNET
-285 VKVTTFNRPKE
+285 VKVTTFTLPKG
-296 MADQVFTLN
+296 AAGQVFTLS
-305 VLDDKNYTLSSDGGF
+305 VLGPKQYQLTSDAGF
-320 SARGQAGQML
+320 SARGEVGKLLQ
-330 KKEGVTL
+330 KEGVTFE
-337 MVEAIHARPG
+337 VSAIQAAEG

-352 TKYSTLGMINQL
+352 SKFSTLGVINNL
-364 QNSLTVTENG
+364 QNNLSVTENG
-374 KDAGVL
+374 KDTGVL
-380 SLTYTGEDR
+380 SLSFTGEDR
-389 EQIRDILNSIARN
+389 NQIRAILNSITRN
-402 YQEQNIERKSA
+402 YLAQNVERKSE
-413 EASKSLAFLAQQLPE
+413 EAAKSLAFLAKQLPE
-428 VRSRLD
+428 VRANLD
-434 VAENKLNA
+434 AAENKLNA

-476 EAEISKLYTKVHPAY
+476 EAEISKLYTKAHPAY

-496 KRQALE
+496 KRRALE
-502 DEKAKLNGRVTAMP
+502 DEKDRLSGRVSAMP

-538 LLNKEQ
+538 LLNKQQ

-555 DVRIVDPAITQ
+555 DVRIVDPAIDQ
-566 PGVLKPKKGLII
+566 PGVLKPKKALII
-578 LGAII
+578 LGSII

-604 SPQVLEEHGISVYA
+604 SPQVLEENGISVYA

-632 KTIKG
+632 NTHKG
-637 VKRYKQSQLL
+637 TKRFKQSQLL

-666 LHFAMMQAQN
+666 LHFAMMQASN

-709 LIDCDMR
+709 MIDCDMR

-726 NNVNGLSEILIG
+726 DNVNGLSDILAG
-738 QGDIT
+738 KGDFST
-743 TAAKPTSIAKF
+743 CVKPTAITHF
-754 DLIPRGQV
+754 DLVPRGQV

-771 SERFAELVNWASKNY
+771 SERFAQLIAWASSQY

-801 AAIVGRH
+801 AAVVGRH
-808 VGTTLMV
+808 AGTTLMV

-823 KEVETSLSRFE
+823 KEVETSLSRFA
-834 QNGIPVKGVILNSI
+834 QNGIQVKGVILNSI
-848 FRRASA
+848 FRRATG

>member
-1 MFNNILVVCVGNIC
+1 
-15 RSPTAERLLQRYH
+15 
-28 PELKVESA
+28 
-36 GLGALV
+36 
-42 GKGADPTAISVAAE
+42 
-56 HQLSLEGHCARQI
+56 
-69 SRSLCRNY
+69 
-77 DLILT
+77 
-82 MEKRHIERLCEM
+82 
-94 APEMRGKVMLFGH
+94 
-107 WDNECEIP
+107 
-115 DPYRKSR
+115 
-122 ETFAAVY
+122 
-129 TLLERSARQWAP
+129 
-141 GIERRAGIRMTEKV
+141 
-155 KQHAAPV
+155 
-162 TGSDEIDIGRLV
+162 
-174 GTVIEARWWV
+174 
-184 IGITAVFAL
+184 
-193 CAVVYTFFATP
+193 
-204 IYSADAL
+204 
-211 VQIEQ
+211 
-216 NSGNS
+216 
-221 LVQDIGS
+221 
-228 ALANKPPASD
+228 
-238 AEIQL
+238 
-243 IRSRLVLGKTVD
+243 
-255 DLDLDIAV
+255 
-263 SKNTFPIFGAGWDRL
+263 
-278 MGRQNET
+278 
-285 VKVTTFNRPKE
+285 
-296 MADQVFTLN
+296 
-305 VLDDKNYTLSSDGGF
+305 
-320 SARGQAGQML
+320 
-330 KKEGVTL
+330 
-337 MVEAIHARPG
+337 
-347 SEFTV
+347 
-352 TKYSTLGMINQL
+352 
-364 QNSLTVTENG
+364 
-374 KDAGVL
+374 
-380 SLTYTGEDR
+380 
-389 EQIRDILNSIARN
+389 
-402 YQEQNIERKSA
+402 
-413 EASKSLAFLAQQLPE
+413 LPE

-502 DEKAKLNGRVTAMP
+502 EEKAKLNGRVTAMP

-637 VKRYKQSQLL
+637 IKRYKQSQLL

-738 QGDIT
+738 
-743 TAAKPTSIAKF
+743 
-754 DLIPRGQV
+754 
-762 PPNPSELLM
+762 
-771 SERFAELVNWASKNY
+771 
-786 DLVLI
+786 
-791 DTPPILAVTD
+791 
-801 AAIVGRH
+801 
-808 VGTTLMV
+808 
-815 ARYAVNTL
+815 
-823 KEVETSLSRFE
+823 
-834 QNGIPVKGVILNSI
+834 
-848 FRRASA
+848 
-854 YQDYGYYEY
+854 
-863 EYKSDAK
+863 